1 MNKLIFDRT
10 SEDLK
15 NKNEKAFYNL
25 NDYTRIL
32 SYLYIL
38 NTDFNLNINL
48 PQVYL
53 GKKLTNDEFCTILN
67 NIDLL
72 KEKSG
77 MTDVL
82 PPTPTTDL
90 WDYEKANILEFI
102 IFEIYIYVL
111 KNKKTSLYSG
121 TFVSG
126 NHLKI
131 RGIIS

>member
-1 MNKLIFDRT
+1 MDKLIFNRT
-10 SEDLK
+10 FDDLEK
-15 NKNEKAFYNL
+15 KNEKAFYNL

-53 GKKLTNDEFCTILN
+53 GKKLTNDEFCIILDN
-67 NIDLL
+67 VDLL

-102 IFEIYIYVL
+102 IFKIYIYVL

-131 RGIIS
+131 RGMIS